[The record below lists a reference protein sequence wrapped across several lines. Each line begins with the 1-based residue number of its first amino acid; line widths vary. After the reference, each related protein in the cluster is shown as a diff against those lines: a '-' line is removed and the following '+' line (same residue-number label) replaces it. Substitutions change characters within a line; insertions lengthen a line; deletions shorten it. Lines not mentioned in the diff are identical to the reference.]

1 MLCVPGYPLIY
12 LLGVVQVTGIF
23 VRTNIAVDSQVHS
36 RLARIAKKNHGT
48 VYDLTNSYLSICAEA
63 VEKGLTAEEIRGQVL
78 MRYATKNLD
87 VVLLPGSVIEYMV
100 NQLYP
105 VKKDEMDRLFEN
117 AGAEVG
123 KYFKIKG
130 LVFQDIL
137 EMARLGYAS
146 IGLRDI
152 QVVRQS
158 STKIVVSIY
167 GLLLGKSA
175 TEVGLKFVEGLM
187 NEFGFSV
194 TGSELAEGAV
204 RISFEINSNSP

>member
-1 MLCVPGYPLIY
+1 M
-12 LLGVVQVTGIF
+12 
-23 VRTNIAVDSQVHS
+23 RTNIAVDSQIHG
-36 RLARIAKKNHGT
+36 RLAKIAKQNRST
-48 VYDLTNSYLSICAEA
+48 VYELTNSYLSICAEA
-63 VEKGLTAEEIRGQVL
+63 MERGLTLDDIRGQVL
-78 MRYATKNLD
+78 IRYATKNLD

-100 NQLYP
+100 NQLYS
-105 VKKDEMDRLFEN
+105 VKKSEMDKLFEE

-152 QVVRQS
+152 SVVRQS
-158 STKIVVSIY
+158 STKIIVSIY

-187 NEFGFSV
+187 NEFGFKV

-204 RISFEINSNSP
+204 RISFEVESPIP

>member
-1 MLCVPGYPLIY
+1 ME
-12 LLGVVQVTGIF
+12 
-23 VRTNIAVDSQVHS
+23 R
-36 RLARIAKKNHGT
+36 
-48 VYDLTNSYLSICAEA
+48 
-63 VEKGLTAEEIRGQVL
+63 GLTLDDIRGQVL
-78 MRYATKNLD
+78 IRYATKNLD

-100 NQLYP
+100 NQLYS
-105 VKKDEMDRLFEN
+105 VKKSEMDKLFEE

-152 QVVRQS
+152 SVVRQS
-158 STKIVVSIY
+158 STKIIVSIY

-187 NEFGFSV
+187 NEFGFKV

-204 RISFEINSNSP
+204 RISFEVESPIP

>member
-1 MLCVPGYPLIY
+1 L
-12 LLGVVQVTGIF
+12 
-23 VRTNIAVDSQVHS
+23 RTNIAVDSQIHG
-36 RLARIAKKNHGT
+36 RLAKIAKQNRST
-48 VYDLTNSYLSICAEA
+48 VYELTNSYLSICAEA
-63 VEKGLTAEEIRGQVL
+63 MERGLTLDDIRGQVL
-78 MRYATKNLD
+78 IRYATKNLD

-100 NQLYP
+100 NQLYS
-105 VKKDEMDRLFEN
+105 VKKSEMDKLFEE

-152 QVVRQS
+152 SVVRQS
-158 STKIVVSIY
+158 STKIIVSIY

-187 NEFGFSV
+187 NEFGFKV

-204 RISFEINSNSP
+204 RISFEVESPIP